1 MLRQIAKWLAES
13 DERGTLL
20 LPIWSRA
27 QADERGR
34 QCQMRVSPAS
44 GSPQVPPNR
53 GHPGLLG
60 PVTDHC
66 QWAPCD
72 IARRCTTTA

>member
-13 DERGTLL
+13 DERGTVL

-44 GSPQVPPNR
+44 GSP
-53 GHPGLLG
+53 
-60 PVTDHC
+60 
-66 QWAPCD
+66 
-72 IARRCTTTA
+72 